1 MINIMTSRIINAI
14 TKSNFINIMS
24 GNIPTYPLVIRRDRC
39 HLNVKKRVY
48 YEGEMFVN
56 DIKIDNV
63 RFTKT
68 EIINTLKDSKSTN
81 IKVFNDK
88 DTVVINFEKLR

>member
-1 MINIMTSRIINAI
+1 MINIMSSRIINAI
-14 TKSNFINIMS
+14 TKRNFINIMS
-24 GNIPTYPLVIRRDRC
+24 GNIPNHPLVIRKDRC
-39 HLNVKKRVY
+39 CIKVKKQVY

-68 EIINTLKDSKSTN
+68 EIVNTLKDSKSTN
-81 IKVFNDK
+81 ITVFNDK

>member
-1 MINIMTSRIINAI
+1 MINIMISRIINAI
-14 TKSNFINIMS
+14 TKRNFINIMS
-24 GNIPTYPLVIRRDRC
+24 GNISTYPLVVSKDRC
-39 HLNVKKRVY
+39 RIKVEKRVY

-68 EIINTLKDSKSTN
+68 EIINTLKNSKSTN

-88 DTVVINFEKLR
+88 NKVVINFEKLR

>member
-14 TKSNFINIMS
+14 TKRNFINIMS
-24 GNIPTYPLVIRRDRC
+24 GNIPNHPLVVRKDRC
-39 HLNVKKRVY
+39 RINVEKRVY

-88 DTVVINFEKLR
+88 NTVVINFEKLR